1 MRTVFTLMVAT
12 VLAAS
17 ASLALAQS
25 DQDHAA
31 HHPEGAS
38 AASGVKKAPVAS
50 KPRAAKPKAAA
61 PAASAA
67 SGGMGKRMGMS
78 GVDMKQMHDEKHKPG
93 GMHDQMHGKD
103 GQMMGAMPA
112 ASAASK

>member
-1 MRTVFTLMVAT
+1 MRTVITFMAAAVLVAST
-12 VLAAS
+12 
-17 ASLALAQS
+17 SLALAQS

-38 AASGVKKAPVAS
+38 APAGVAKKAAPKA
-50 KPRAAKPKAAA
+50 PAAKPKAVA

-67 SGGMGKRMGMS
+67 SGGMGGMG
-78 GVDMKQMHDEKHKPG
+78 GANMKQMHDEKHKPG
-93 GMHDQMHGKD
+93 GMHDRMHGKD
-103 GQMMGAMPA
+103 GSMQGGMPA